1 VSLRRLLY
9 HGAVYGLTTATAR
22 LLNWVLTP
30 LYAHRLSVEDFG
42 RMSELYAWMVFGLIV
57 AGAGMET
64 AYFRFSQGKARPF
77 WQMLGLTVGVGG
89 GIAGSLALAVPFIGP
104 ALGYADRLSLLWLTI
119 AIWTV
124 DAWGS
129 FALAYQRALGRP
141 ARFAAIQ
148 LSHVLL
154 LLGLNIWG
162 VGGQG
167 YGLDFILWANLGAS
181 LLRLS
186 WALAWGPRRVSSSN
200 DSLPTRLLLTYG
212 LTLAGMGLLG
222 ATNDVL
228 DRVLLARYDLAQ
240 TALYSAAYKI
250 AMALALF
257 VQAYRQAGEPLLLG
271 ESRGDLCF
279 YRRSWLLYH
288 AIGLSG
294 VLLLSLWAPLLV
306 TTDWGGL
313 LPRSL
318 FPSAYHAALP
328 VVPILLWANLLMGS
342 LVQASVWYKLQE
354 RPTAGLFITALG
366 SLITWVGNLYGIPR
380 YGYVASA
387 WTTLLAYGGMV
398 GVSVLWGRKVLP
410 GAFPLGQIVGGSLWV
425 VLMQWGTSYAPPVLL
440 SGVGLVGLTWIFGRA
455 LAQKSP

>member
-1 VSLRRLLY
+1 MSLRRLLY

-64 AYFRFSQGKARPF
+64 AYFRFGQGKARPF
-77 WQMLGLTVGVGG
+77 WQMLGLTVSVGG
-89 GIAGSLALAVPFIGP
+89 GIAGILALAVPFIGP

-148 LSHVLL
+148 LTHVLL

-162 VGGQG
+162 VGVQG

-181 LLRLS
+181 LVRLG
-186 WALAWGPRRVSSSN
+186 WALAWGPRCSSPA
-200 DSLPTRLLLTYG
+200 DASLSTKLLLTYG
-212 LTLAGMGLLG
+212 FTLAGMGLLG

-228 DRVLLARYDLAQ
+228 DRVLLARYDLTQ

-271 ESRGDLCF
+271 ENQGDLSF

-288 AIGLSG
+288 AIGLAG

-313 LPRSL
+313 LPRPL
-318 FPSAYHAALP
+318 FPSAYHTALA
-328 VVPILLWANLLMGS
+328 VVPILLWANLLMGT

-387 WTTLLAYGGMV
+387 WTTLWAYVGMV
-398 GVSVLWGRKVLP
+398 GASVLWGQKVLP
-410 GAFPLGQIVGGSLWV
+410 GAFPLGQILGGSLWV
-425 VLMQWGTSYAPPVLL
+425 ICLQGLASYGHPMLL
-440 SGVGLVGLTWIFGRA
+440 SGVGLVGLALIFGRA
-455 LAQKSP
+455 FLQRRS